1 MASNTLQ
8 LTEKSRVTSA
18 FSNIREI
25 GFFVDGRNNIPGSK
39 MVIKPSLSITSGD
52 GYGYKSVSKDYGEL
66 DMEEELIF
74 YHFGLFRILVS
85 LDR

>member
-8 LTEKSRVTSA
+8 LTERSRVTSA

-39 MVIKPSLSITSGD
+39 MGRLEAFFKYYRMEMVMDINPSP
-52 GYGYKSVSKDYGEL
+52 
-66 DMEEELIF
+66 
-74 YHFGLFRILVS
+74 RIMDNLKIY
-85 LDR
+85 